1 MTLFKIK
8 QKIGETFEIDVKEDG
23 SKIECSLPTCKD
35 STICKHVFL
44 ASREKCIKEY
54 EKEKQEGEGLAL
66 PVGLEKQE
74 QILSLTCGSV

>member
-54 EKEKQEGEGLAL
+54 EKEGIYIQEIEKDRIKTEWAEL
-66 PVGLEKQE
+66 PRYKRVF
-74 QILSLTCGSV
+74 I